1 MRSLESHLDFDL
13 DLAVEQSSENP
24 VFYVQ
29 YAHARICSILRQ
41 AEEAGIGVPTTA
53 EVDLSL
59 LTEEAEINLIK
70 KMGELPEE
78 ILLAATLR
86 EPHRIARYALDS
98 LPCPW
103 RRGSLA

>member
-1 MRSLESHLDFDL
+1 M
-13 DLAVEQSSENP
+13 
-24 VFYVQ
+24 
-29 YAHARICSILRQ
+29 
-41 AEEAGIGVPTTA
+41 PTTA

-86 EPHRIARYALDS
+86 EPHRIALCSRLSRYLPLVLYS